1 MVSGVD
7 KFRSILPL
15 ILTACQ
21 TTAEN
26 YRSIESDND
35 KFETMAIKGVF
46 GEERAKK
53 LMISSTK
60 GVTGHTLGAAGGLEA
75 IACIKV
81 G

>member
-1 MVSGVD
+1 
-7 KFRSILPL
+7 
-15 ILTACQ
+15 
-21 TTAEN
+21 
-26 YRSIESDND
+26 
-35 KFETMAIKGVF
+35 MAIKGVF